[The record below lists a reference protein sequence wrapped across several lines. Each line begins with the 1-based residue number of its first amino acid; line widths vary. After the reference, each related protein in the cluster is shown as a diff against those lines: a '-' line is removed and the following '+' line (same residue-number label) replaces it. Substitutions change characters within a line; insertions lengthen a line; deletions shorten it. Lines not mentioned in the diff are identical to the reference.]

1 MNTRQHARIRVTS
14 PETNIAELAKF
25 LPGSADVAIILGSG
39 LGAFADTLSEAK
51 SVKTNDIPGYPVST
65 VAGHAGRIVAGKIGD
80 RSVLAFQGRVH
91 MYEGYSPEQVAV
103 PVRLAHAAG
112 AKTLIVTNAS
122 GGVSKRFRA
131 GDLMLIEDHINLQ
144 FRNSLRGPVANDEA
158 RWPDMCNCYDSQL
171 KTLAEQVAL
180 EQKIELKRG
189 TLAALLGPTYETPAE
204 VKMLAALGADGVC
217 MSTVPEVVAAAALGL
232 KVLGISCVTNAASGL
247 GAEKLSHDD
256 VQQVAGRAAD
266 QLWELILQIVSSPS
280 LGNDE

>member
-1 MNTRQHARIRVTS
+1 METRQHARIRITT
-14 PETNIAELAKF
+14 PETNISDLAKY
-25 LPGSADVAIILGSG
+25 LPGTAEVAIILGSG
-39 LGAFADTLSEAK
+39 LGAFADTLSDAK
-51 SVKTNDIPGYPVST
+51 GVKTSDVPGYPVST
-65 VAGHAGRIVAGKIGD
+65 VAGHAGKIVSGKIGNTKM
-80 RSVLAFQGRVH
+80 LAFQGRVH

-144 FRNSLRGPVANDEA
+144 FRNPLRGPVSKDES

-171 KTLAEQVAL
+171 KTLAEAVAL

-204 VKMLAALGADGVC
+204 VKMLATLCADGVC
-217 MSTVPEVVAAAALGL
+217 MSTVPEVIAAAALGMR
-232 KVLGISCVTNAASGL
+232 VLGISCVTNAASGL

-256 VQQVAGRAAD
+256 VQQVANDSAKKFTRLITNIIGRIA
-266 QLWELILQIVSSPS
+266 
-280 LGNDE
+280 